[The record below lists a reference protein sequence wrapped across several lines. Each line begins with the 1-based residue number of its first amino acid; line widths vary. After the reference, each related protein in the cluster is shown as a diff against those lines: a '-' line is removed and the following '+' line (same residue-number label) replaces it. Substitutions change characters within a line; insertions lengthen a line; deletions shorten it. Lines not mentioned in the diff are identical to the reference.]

1 MIACYFSEI
10 LNTQH
15 LSYIDLNSVPVP
27 VFSCFSKKIIPGH
40 RILPFVTVQC
50 NDYVYDAEKIL
61 FIIKIEL
68 ES

>member
-10 LNTQH
+10 LSTQH
-15 LSYIDLNSVPVP
+15 LSYTDLNSAPVP
-27 VFSCFSKKIIPGH
+27 VFSCFSKKIVPGY

-50 NDYVYDAEKIL
+50 NNGAYDSEKMV

>member
-1 MIACYFSEI
+1 MIACYFLEI
-10 LNTQH
+10 LSTQH

-27 VFSCFSKKIIPGH
+27 AFSCFSRNIVPGY

-50 NDYVYDAEKIL
+50 NDGAYDAKKMV